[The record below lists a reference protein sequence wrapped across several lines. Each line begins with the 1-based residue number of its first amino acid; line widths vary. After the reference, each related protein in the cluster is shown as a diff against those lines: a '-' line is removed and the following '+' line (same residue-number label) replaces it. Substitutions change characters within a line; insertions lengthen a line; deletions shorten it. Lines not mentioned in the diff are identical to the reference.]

1 MAFYIVA
8 VGVSCLIMVLFI
20 YRKYSIEIEFQ
31 ESQQFQ
37 GVRLRIHMPL
47 YTSEQIYDYSDPQ
60 LHLLECML
68 LDRLD
73 KGFSGKAAFDWG
85 VLKRFI
91 RSISRIKLSSDWERQ
106 SFSLLKK
113 VLTFTVI
120 EKLQWESTVG
130 GRDAMFTALDTGIF
144 WAIKGMVVAY
154 VSHNSKL
161 EQVQLAVEP
170 DFQKPIFF
178 SKINCILKMRIV
190 HIITIVIYILVWKVR
205 WWVNGYTAKSSE
217 QPAH

>member
-1 MAFYIVA
+1 MRFYIVA
-8 VGVSCLIMVLFI
+8 IGLSCLIMVLFI
-20 YRKYSIEIEFQ
+20 YRKYSIEIELQ
-31 ESQQFQ
+31 ENQQFQ
-37 GVRLRIHMPL
+37 GIKLSARLPL
-47 YTSEQIYDYSDPQ
+47 YTFEQIYDYSDPQ

-73 KGFSGKAAFDWG
+73 KGFSGKVALDWG
-85 VLKRFI
+85 VLKRFLK
-91 RSISRIKLSSDWERQ
+91 SVSRIKLSSDWERQ
-106 SFSLLKK
+106 SFFVFKK
-113 VLTFTVI
+113 VLAYTVV

-161 EQVQLAVEP
+161 EQVQLTVEP

-178 SKINCILKMRIV
+178 SRINCILKMRIV

-205 WWVNGYTAKSSE
+205 WWVNGYTAKSSQ